1 MNTSTNA
8 VTSREVVVGITGPGR
23 EQAALRFAAEYAGR
37 EGMNVVLVHA
47 IHAGPPPPPPSA
59 LLTYADAVD
68 VGGWV
73 VKEVSEE
80 FEHATGG
87 AVAFRGLA
95 VAGSPARVLGDL
107 SHDAALL
114 VVQQRHGQGL
124 GRIFTGSTATGAA
137 ARAGC
142 PIVSVNPD
150 WRPEDANGEV
160 VVGVHEDGGPHEV
173 LEAGFAWAARTGVP
187 VRVVHAWRLDG
198 AYDNIISARVDEH
211 WRRDQEQVLERAVT
225 SLREKFPDVEVLL
238 EVRHQWPSDV
248 LVDDSQVA
256 SLVVVGRHGSHVWAT
271 HHVGSIA
278 RTVLREAKSPVMVVP
293 VRAPSGTEGWDLT
306 ADEVSPQT

>member
-1 MNTSTNA
+1 MVTSTNPD
-8 VTSREVVVGITGPGR
+8 TSRTVVVGITGPGR
-23 EQAALRFAAEYAGR
+23 EEAALRFAAEYARR
-37 EGMNVVLVHA
+37 EDAEVVLVHA
-47 IHAGPPPPPPSA
+47 LHAGPPPPPPNA
-59 LLTYADAVD
+59 LLTYADAAV

-80 FEHATGG
+80 FEKVADG
-87 AVAFRGLA
+87 AVTFRALA

-107 SHDAALL
+107 SHDARLL

-124 GRIFTGSTATGAA
+124 GRIFTGSTASGAA
-137 ARAGC
+137 ARAAC
-142 PIVSVNPD
+142 PIVSVNPE
-150 WRPEDANGEV
+150 WLPEHANGEV
-160 VVGVHEDGGPHEV
+160 VVGVHEDGGPREV
-173 LEAGFAWAARTGVP
+173 LEAGFAWAARTGAP

-198 AYDNIISARVDEH
+198 AYDDMISGRAEEH
-211 WRRDQEQVLERAVT
+211 WRRDQEQALETAVGD
-225 SLREKFPDVEVLL
+225 LRTQYPGVPVVL

-248 LVDDSQVA
+248 LVDDSRVA
-256 SLVVVGRHGSHVWAT
+256 SLVVVGRHGSHPWAT

-293 VRAPSGTEGWDLT
+293 VRAPKATEDWGLV